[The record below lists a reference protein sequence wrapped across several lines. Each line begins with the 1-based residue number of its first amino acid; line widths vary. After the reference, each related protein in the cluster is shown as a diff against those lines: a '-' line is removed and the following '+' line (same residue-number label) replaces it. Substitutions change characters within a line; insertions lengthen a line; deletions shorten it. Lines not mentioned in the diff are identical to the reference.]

1 MLSFDIILSGDISMK
16 NKKKLPIW
24 AVILGIIAVLSSI
37 FTIFTGSRVYKK
49 TFKTKP
55 HETNRSRLHE
65 TRLKQLNKYEN
76 QTFFIESSKNK
87 YNIEVMHILSKK
99 ETNKIIILVHG
110 IRGNFYDLL
119 PVAFR
124 YLEDGYNIILYNQ
137 RQSGLTGGKTST
149 FGLYERLDLEEVAT
163 VARRIYK
170 DGQIGVHGFSMGAVT
185 AIMQSQLNEASN
197 LVDFYIAD
205 APYHTMAS
213 AVEHAA
219 RHKDKIKIPSWYV
232 KFSGDTVLRLRQRVA
247 YKDIMPVSVIQH
259 TTRPVLL
266 IHGEK
271 DNVTSPLGSRQLFN
285 AIHHGKRRLE
295 LFPEQG
301 HCTAHYREEVKY
313 FERIYQFIAD
323 FIDK

>member
-1 MLSFDIILSGDISMK
+1 MK
-16 NKKKLPIW
+16 NRKKRPTW

-55 HETNRSRLHE
+55 HEPNRSQDHE
-65 TRLKQLNKYEN
+65 TRLKQLDNYEN
-76 QTFFIESSKNK
+76 QTFLIESSKNK
-87 YNIEVMHILSKK
+87 YNIEVMHIKSKI
-99 ETNKIIILVHG
+99 ETNKTIILVHG
-110 IRGNFYDLL
+110 IRGSFYDLL

-124 YLEDGYNIILYNQ
+124 YLDDGYNIILYNQ

-170 DGQIGVHGFSMGAVT
+170 EGQIGVHGFSMGAAT
-185 AIMQSQLNEASN
+185 AIMHSELNEISN

-205 APYHTMAS
+205 APFHTMAS
-213 AVEHAA
+213 AVAYSA

-232 KFSGDTVLRLRQRVA
+232 KFAGDTVLRLRQRVA
-247 YKDIMPVSVIQH
+247 YSDIMPVSVIHH
-259 TTRPVLL
+259 TTCPVLL

-271 DNVTSPLGSRQLFN
+271 DDVTSPLGSRQLFD
-285 AIHHGKRRLE
+285 AIHHDKRRLE
-295 LFPEQG
+295 LFPEEG
-301 HCTAHYREEVKY
+301 HCTAHFRNEQEY
-313 FERIYQFIAD
+313 FKRIYQFIAD
-323 FIDK
+323 FM